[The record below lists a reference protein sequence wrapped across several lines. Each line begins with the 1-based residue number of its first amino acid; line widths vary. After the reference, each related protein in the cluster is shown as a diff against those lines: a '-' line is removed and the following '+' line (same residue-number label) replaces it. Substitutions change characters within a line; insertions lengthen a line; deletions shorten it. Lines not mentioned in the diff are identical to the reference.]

1 MFDSFCHVSFVGIH
15 VRTCHMTVLS
25 EERVASDALLA
36 VSFPQPRGGGGGC
49 CFGFEAAAL
58 LMMAQPHI
66 NHVTIMLSD
75 FLLSAVMRQFAFE
88 PPFKRCATI
97 HLRFWLF
104 CFEQKNTDPISI
116 KLRHPA
122 LTLLIGNTCVYSF
135 TTSVCYI

>member
-1 MFDSFCHVSFVGIH
+1 MQVVRKCAMFDSFCHVSFVGIH

-104 CFEQKNTDPISI
+104 CFEQKKYRPDFHQITSPRFDALDR
-116 KLRHPA
+116 KHLR
-122 LTLLIGNTCVYSF
+122 V
-135 TTSVCYI
+135 